1 MSDPENF
8 IARWSRRKR
17 AAAEH
22 ADEKTAP
29 ETTSEHKPAAVSDG
43 TDERTSRAAAPARSD
58 APPPELPFDLAKLPP
73 LESITAESDIRAFLA
88 PGVPAELTRAALRR
102 AWSADPK
109 IREFVGL
116 ADYDWD
122 FNAPGAIAGFG
133 PLEMTDEM
141 RRQIVQ
147 MVGRSLTPEAPER
160 PAPTPS
166 EPAGEQVLVEASDI
180 ATESRAATLGVP
192 VQPAPSNAGMS
203 QDKLLKLDVE
213 LHNLMQREEN
223 NTAPQYRTEKCD
235 NVQLIAKRPHGRAL
249 PK

>member
-22 ADEKTAP
+22 ADEKK
-29 ETTSEHKPAAVSDG
+29 TSKHKPAAVSEG
-43 TDERTSRAAAPARSD
+43 TDESAPRAGTTVQSD

-147 MVGRSLTPEAPER
+147 MVGRSLTPEAPEQ

-166 EPAGEQVLVEASDI
+166 EPAGEQVLVEAPDNS
-180 ATESRAATLGVP
+180 TESAATTSAAP
-192 VQPAPSNAGMS
+192 VRQVPSNAETS
-203 QDKLLKLDVE
+203 QDKIQRSDVVW
-213 LHNLMQREEN
+213 HNLVQREQN
-223 NTAPQYRTEKCD
+223 NTASQYRTEKPD
-235 NVQLIAKRPHGRAL
+235 NVQLIDKRPHGRAL